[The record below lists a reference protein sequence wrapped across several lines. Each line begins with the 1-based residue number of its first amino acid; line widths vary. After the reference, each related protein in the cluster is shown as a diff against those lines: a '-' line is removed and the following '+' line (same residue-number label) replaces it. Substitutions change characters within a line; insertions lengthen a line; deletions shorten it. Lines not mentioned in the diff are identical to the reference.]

1 MAKSTLGYQRKTCRL
16 CDSGRLELA
25 AKFPEV
31 PLADKY
37 YSVPTKVPTWP
48 VDLYWCHDCK
58 HVQQLDVVYPEILW
72 EDYIFNPMQKMRDHF
87 EDFAKTFKEAPAF
100 VIDIGSNDGSLL
112 ATFKSRTSRVLG
124 VDAASNVADEAT
136 SKGIPTIGNLLDK
149 ETAYQIVA
157 DHGKA
162 DLVTAFNVF
171 AHTDDLQG
179 MLESIKILMKPE
191 GKFCFEAQYLVDI
204 LDKTLFP
211 TLFHEHL
218 SHHSVTSLSSFF
230 KRNGMV
236 LLRVERNA
244 VQHGSIIGTVGF
256 SGEPESSVTDL
267 LFMESGITIEEV
279 KNFGKRVQLKK
290 GIGKDF
296 YECGY
301 GASHSGPTIQALLGF
316 EVRYIVDDHPQ
327 KCGKWY
333 GETRVIS
340 TDHLMRW
347 LPPETFVLAWVHQ
360 KRIIES
366 NQDYVKRGG
375 RFYTSVSSS

>member
-1 MAKSTLGYQRKTCRL
+1 MSVAIGYQRKTCRL
-16 CDSGRLELA
+16 CDSSRVELA
-25 AKFPEV
+25 CKFPEV
-31 PLADKY
+31 QLADKY
-37 YSVPTKVPTWP
+37 YSVPTKVPTFP

-58 HVQQLDVVYPEILW
+58 HVQQLDVVFPEILW

-87 EDFAKTFKEAPAF
+87 EQFAETQSTPQFA
-100 VIDIGSNDGSLL
+100 IDIGSNDGSLL
-112 ATFKSRTSRVLG
+112 ETFKRRGSRVLG
-124 VDAASNVADEAT
+124 VDAAENVAKSAT
-136 SKGIPTIGNLLDK
+136 AAGFPTIGKMLDK
-149 ETAYQIVA
+149 EVAYQIVSQY
-157 DHGKA
+157 GKA

-179 MLESIKILMKPE
+179 MLEAIKILMKPE

-218 SHHSVTSLSSFF
+218 SHHSITALSAFF
-230 KRNGMV
+230 KRNGMA
-236 LLRVERNA
+236 LLDVTRNNI
-244 VQHGSIIGTVGF
+244 QHGSIIGTVGF
-256 SGEPESSVTDL
+256 SGDPDSSVTDL
-267 LFMESGITIEEV
+267 LFLEDKITIDSVRE
-279 KNFGKRVQLKK
+279 FGKRVERLK
-290 GIGKDF
+290 GKDF

-327 KCGKWY
+327 KVGKWY

-340 TDHLMRW
+340 TEHLLRW
-347 LPPETFVLAWVHQ
+347 QPPETFVLAWVHQ
-360 KRIIES
+360 KKIIES
-366 NQDYVKRGG
+366 NQEYVRRGG